1 MFYNIQNIK
10 TIFQSR
16 KGYASYPPHFL
27 KTNILFLAFYSMLG
41 FNLSHAID
49 ESELN
54 KLVGKKVQEAL
65 AKEKAKAKN
74 QRADKSAFFAGLGYS
89 GMFSWNLAYKDS
101 FVLLPYFLG
110 GRPLERKDP
119 STILNG
125 FNFKVGYQ
133 YAAPV
138 KIKKWVL
145 ALGEGSNIPIKRAI
159 TWKKINTNNYL
170 E

>member
-1 MFYNIQNIK
+1 
-10 TIFQSR
+10 
-16 KGYASYPPHFL
+16 
-27 KTNILFLAFYSMLG
+27 MLG

-65 AKEKAKAKN
+65 AKEKAKAKH

-101 FVLLPYFLG
+101 FVLLPHSHFFG
-110 GRPLERKDP
+110 GRLLGRKDP
-119 STILNG
+119 GTILNG

-133 YAAPV
+133 YAALV

-159 TWKKINTNNYL
+159 TWKKINTNNTYL